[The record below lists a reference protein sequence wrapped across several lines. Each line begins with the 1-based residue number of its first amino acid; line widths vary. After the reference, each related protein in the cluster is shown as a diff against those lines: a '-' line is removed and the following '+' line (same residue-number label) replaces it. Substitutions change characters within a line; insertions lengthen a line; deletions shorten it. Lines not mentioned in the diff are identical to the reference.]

1 VPAGRRNP
9 KSEIEQM
16 ERTMK
21 RTMVFILV
29 GMITLPF
36 VAGGQ
41 ETYQWVDEKGTVH
54 FTDDFGQI
62 PEKYQDQVKKKKTPP
77 EPAPSPSI
85 KPPQGKAPP
94 EPSVEKKDILGRG
107 EDWWRNQAMEWKQKL
122 IKAQKDYAAA
132 ETALKAKEKELEQS
146 IYKPDSF
153 KRRLQAE
160 IKVLEEKAN
169 EQKKQ
174 VDEAK
179 NMLEKVLPRQAEEH
193 RADPSWVRVD

>member
-1 VPAGRRNP
+1 
-9 KSEIEQM
+9 
-16 ERTMK
+16 MK
-21 RTMVFILV
+21 RAALLIIIGLIVYCAVSL
-29 GMITLPF
+29 
-36 VAGGQ
+36 GQ
-41 ETYQWVDEKGTVH
+41 EIYQWVDEKGTVH

-85 KPPQGKAPP
+85 RLPQGKAPP
-94 EPSVEKKDILGRG
+94 EPSIEKKDILGRG
-107 EDWWRNQAMEWKQKL
+107 EDWWRDKAMEWRQKL

-132 ETALKAKEKELEQS
+132 QTALKAKEKELEQS

-169 EQKKQ
+169 DQKNQ

-179 NMLEKVLPRQAEEH
+179 NMLDKVLPRQAEEH
-193 RADPSWVRVD
+193 RADPSWVRVE

>member
-1 VPAGRRNP
+1 
-9 KSEIEQM
+9 
-16 ERTMK
+16 MK
-21 RTMVFILV
+21 RTMLFILV

-36 VAGGQ
+36 IAGGQ
-41 ETYQWVDEKGTVH
+41 EIYQWVDEKGTVH

-62 PEKYQDQVKKKKTPP
+62 PEKYQDQVQKKKTPP

-85 KPPQGKAPP
+85 RPPQGKAPP

-107 EDWWRNQAMEWKQKL
+107 EDWWRDKAMEWRQKL

-132 ETALKAKEKELEQS
+132 QTALKTKEKELEDAKF
-146 IYKPDSF
+146 KPKSF
-153 KRRLQAE
+153 QRKLQDE

-169 EQKKQ
+169 AQKNQ

-179 NMLEKVLPRQAEEH
+179 NMLEKVLPKQAEEY
-193 RADPSWVRVD
+193 RADPSWVRID